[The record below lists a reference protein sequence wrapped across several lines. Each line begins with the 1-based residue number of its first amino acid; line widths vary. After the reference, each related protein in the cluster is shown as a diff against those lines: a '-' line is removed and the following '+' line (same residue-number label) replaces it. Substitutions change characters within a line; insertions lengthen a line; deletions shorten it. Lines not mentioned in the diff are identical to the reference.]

1 MGERSGV
8 FAVIEVRNLQK
19 VFHSGMLHVTTTKA
33 VDDVSFSIQTGKTLG
48 LAGMSGSGKST
59 IARILMRLI
68 PCDSGVVLLDG
79 QNVLDLKGTEL
90 KEYRKKVQMIF
101 QNPTTSLNPS
111 KKLSTSMVEPLQIHG
126 IGDTQSRAA
135 MAVEKFH
142 LVGLDESLL
151 MRYPHQISGGEAQ
164 RTMIARTLMLQPSV
178 LILDEPTSML
188 DVSIQ
193 AQILT
198 LLKQLQQE
206 LNMTYL
212 MISHDFGV
220 LSHFCD
226 DIAVMNQGRII
237 EYGSCDQVMT
247 APSAQYTAKLI
258 GSYRDSRIWQ

>member
-1 MGERSGV
+1 
-8 FAVIEVRNLQK
+8 
-19 VFHSGMLHVTTTKA
+19 MLHVTTTKA